1 MILNKYVFYLLEG
14 MSMGDIRP
22 YFKVKTHV
30 TVWLQ
35 GRCKYCNFHN
45 EKKIYDYGVLTLENL
60 EKKMDEVKH
69 PIVNLICKKCGSE
82 SKPETLIYRDELSGQ
97 IISDVTINYGH
108 TIEGAQSQEVENA
121 HQNRYEIF
129 EKNKE
134 EFWEKYTDYAIVNWR
149 DMVNELADFEIREA
163 YQKLG
168 IEKINARTVLQY
180 RRDVL
185 NRFKTIEEKQ
195 RFWKTAN
202 EYFIYT
208 HLLDIGPL
216 GWLVNEDV
224 KEFGP
229 KRMRFIVLHFPLG
242 EALEGMRTEWIGQ
255 LVRKEKGDNAFLFRR
270 IAMLTDEL
278 SRTRQKIT
286 KYVHQ
291 IDEMKAE
298 QAKLQNRLASS
309 YEDVRKLREEK
320 NVFTRDPA
328 DIQKIH
334 ELKSFVG
341 ELINELKEKDR
352 LIRDLQP
359 VQEEIVIP
367 DLEETQDIEQDTS
380 DVLSGKTVAIIG
392 GRRQE
397 QAKREYSCTILT
409 HTGETFDPD
418 FYQTLKQADIII
430 VLTQFISHSAMW
442 EAKAFAIENNVPIFF
457 KKGVNIPKLL
467 KEISAMI

>member
-1 MILNKYVFYLLEG
+1 
-14 MSMGDIRP
+14 MGDIRP

-30 TVWLQ
+30 TVWLH

-69 PIVNLICKKCGSE
+69 PIVNLVCKKCGSE
-82 SKPETLIYRDELSGQ
+82 STPEALIYRDELSGQ

-108 TIEGAQSQEVENA
+108 TIEGVQSQEVENA
-121 HQNRYEIF
+121 HQNRYKIF
-129 EKNKE
+129 EKNKD
-134 EFWEKYTDYAIVNWR
+134 EFWEKYTDYAIANWR
-149 DMVNELADFEIREA
+149 DVVNELQDFEIREA

-168 IEKINARTVLQY
+168 IGAINARTVLQY

-195 RFWKTAN
+195 SFWKAAN
-202 EYFIYT
+202 EYFVYT

-216 GWLVNEDV
+216 GWIVNEDA

-291 IDEMKAE
+291 IEELKAE
-298 QAKLQNRLASS
+298 QAKLQNRLASA
-309 YEDVRKLREEK
+309 YEDIRKLREEK
-320 NVFTRDPA
+320 HVFTRDPA

-352 LIRDLQP
+352 LIHELQP
-359 VQEEIVIP
+359 AQEEIVVP
-367 DLEETQDIEQDTS
+367 QLEETQGDVEQETL
-380 DVLSGKTVAIIG
+380 DVLSEKTVAIIG

-418 FYQTLKQADIII
+418 FYQALKQADIII

-457 KKGVNIPKLL
+457 LKGVNIPKLL
-467 KEISAMI
+467 NEISAMI